1 MSQILHT
8 VFRFARRAALAAAL
22 LAPLAV
28 IGGGSADAVA
38 ADKPKG
44 DPLADKLG
52 GQILFFD
59 AQPPSVVSN
68 AGQITAKKVTK
79 KDENSDKKWVIH
91 MMIFLKKPL
100 DVNKLDLLIYKHDKK
115 GVMGEMVHKLEQ
127 FPSGDGRSFYF
138 VVSLEKYKPVALEP
152 NFKYTFKAVA
162 TTGGVAEGS
171 IELNGKEEKI
181 GGSNLD
187 FTNGKD
193 DKPVVEKATE
203 PFNAEVTKENLKKVI
218 YEDCKTSASKGGT
231 AKVILTISPKDG
243 KVLKAEFEEKDKVPY
258 SDGTQQCIIQ
268 RFAKMKTKPFTGDQK
283 TITYKVAL

>member
-1 MSQILHT
+1 MSQTALRS
-8 VFRFARRAALAAAL
+8 VLRFARRAALATAL

-28 IGGGSADAVA
+28 IGGGDVDAY

-59 AQPPSVVSN
+59 AQPPAVVSN

-79 KDENSDKKWVIH
+79 KEENSDKKWVIH

-115 GVMGEMVHKLEQ
+115 GVIGEMVHKLEQ

-138 VVSLEKYKPVALEP
+138 VITLEKYKPVALEP

-162 TTGGVAEGS
+162 TTGAVAEGS

-203 PFNAEVTKENLKKVI
+203 PFNAEATKEALKKII
-218 YEDCKTSASKGGT
+218 YEDCKTAASKGGT
-231 AKVILTISPKDG
+231 AHILLTIAPKDG
-243 KVLKAEFEEKDKVPY
+243 KVLKAEFKDKDSVPY

-268 RFAKMKTKPFTGDQK
+268 RFAKMKTKPFTGEQK